1 VRAFDREGERRPARE
16 NDVGRARAQL
26 FFFSF
31 FSFFSREK
39 RRRRRRRRINIGCR
53 KKKKPAGQIAPG
65 VPRREIRVQEMR
77 AKRVVFRGAQ
87 SDAED
92 NHDREEEEFIF
103 FFFFWWWWFW

>member
-1 VRAFDREGERRPARE
+1 VFESVRSSVTRE
-16 NDVGRARAQL
+16 NNVFGRARAQ
-26 FFFSF
+26 FFSF
-31 FSFFSREK
+31 FFFFFLFFWEK
-39 RRRRRRRRINIGCR
+39 RRRRRINGC

-92 NHDREEEEFIF
+92 NHDREEEEFKL
-103 FFFFWWWWFW
+103 FFFWWWWRFW